1 MSLSAHPS
9 HGQGQAGRDVTIA
22 WVAVAAMVAMLVAI
36 PVIGST
42 GPETSFTVGAL
53 LLGAFTAVL
62 VAIGVVAWRFG
73 FRARDEG
80 RGSGVLA
87 AAVGAAIGG
96 MFVLL
101 FLTVLLARL
110 FGFE

>member
-1 MSLSAHPS
+1 MRPVPVERNLTLEVTRCRSRHILRTA
-9 HGQGQAGRDVTIA
+9 RDRRA
-22 WVAVAAMVAMLVAI
+22 
-36 PVIGST
+36 
-42 GPETSFTVGAL
+42 FTVGAL

-87 AAVGAAIGG
+87 AAIGAAIGG

-101 FLTVLLARL
+101 LLAVLLGRL